1 MGRSYARGGGDD
13 GAYARSTWEGSGT
26 ANAGWLSSRVCP
38 TRIASFVCAGTF
50 SQERDSVSLLQ
61 SSLHR
66 SPSACASLCTG
77 AACIGQVAPVVISC
91 GQSCAATSPG
101 LAKEH
106 TAMGAATSVK
116 HCPRTTNQAESR
128 RVLCIDGGFGISSLR
143 RGSIL
148 SRFGLASSW
157 LDDLIRA
164 RDTMSES
171 RWPRGRPTGP
181 VCSMDSLQLRPVV
194 VVASIGVITPTSSG

>member
-1 MGRSYARGGGDD
+1 MTGRTRDRRGRE
-13 GAYARSTWEGSGT
+13 AERRML
-26 ANAGWLSSRVCP
+26 AGCR
-38 TRIASFVCAGTF
+38 AGCAPL
-50 SQERDSVSLLQ
+50 VSLLL
-61 SSLHR
+61 SARARSARKGTRCRCYSLL
-66 SPSACASLCTG
+66 SIGASLCPG

-194 VVASIGVITPTSSG
+194 VVASVGVITPTSSG